1 MTAVSQSC
9 STDILRSI
17 LSGENHTGFPRPPSS
32 SALTTSDRINPM
44 DALATDIAESLYGR
58 SLRVSKETRRLAIAG
73 VQLVQDFAQPDDVSC
88 LGLGVVGLLGSGVDV
103 MLIVWLQ
110 RGLVYLLAL
119 WSLWQVQR

>member
-1 MTAVSQSC
+1 
-9 STDILRSI
+9 
-17 LSGENHTGFPRPPSS
+17 
-32 SALTTSDRINPM
+32 M

-73 VQLVQDFAQPDDVSC
+73 VQLVQDLAQPDDVSC